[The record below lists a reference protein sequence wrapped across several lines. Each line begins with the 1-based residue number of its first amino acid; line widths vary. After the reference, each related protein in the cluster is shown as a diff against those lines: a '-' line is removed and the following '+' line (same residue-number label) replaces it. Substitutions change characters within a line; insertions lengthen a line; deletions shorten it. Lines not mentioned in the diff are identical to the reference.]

1 MKKLILA
8 TLLASTSFTA
18 AVSAEEFDM
27 TQGDWERMSN
37 TAGVSYAK
45 ANGFNFGYASVF
57 LEGTTPNFM
66 IGFFNSSDCVTGQV
80 PSHKQSEV
88 WFVENTPVN
97 MSFFCNEGSLLAL
110 PKSKAGHEHIIE
122 QFRTRDEVQ
131 IGDGTWNAK
140 GFTQQLNN
148 IKFAATAL

>member
-18 AVSAEEFDM
+18 AVSAEEFNM
-27 TQGDWERMSN
+27 TQSDWERMNN

-45 ANGFNFGYASVF
+45 ANGVNLAYATVF

-66 IGFFNSSDCVTGQV
+66 LGFFNSSDCSNDPAGTYKGR
-80 PSHKQSEV
+80 EV
-88 WFVENTPVN
+88 WHIGGKPVN
-97 MSFFCNEGSLLAL
+97 MNMYCSGNTLAAI
-110 PKSKAGHEHIIE
+110 PASHAGHKHIIE
-122 QFRTRDEVQ
+122 QFRTKNEVYV
-131 IGDGTWNAK
+131 GTIKWNAK

-148 IKFAATAL
+148 VKYAATAL